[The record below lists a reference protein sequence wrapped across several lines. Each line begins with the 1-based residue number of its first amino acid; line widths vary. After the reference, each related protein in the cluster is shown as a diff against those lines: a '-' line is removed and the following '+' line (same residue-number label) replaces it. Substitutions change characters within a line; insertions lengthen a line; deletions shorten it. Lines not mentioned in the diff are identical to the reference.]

1 MGFQRAKV
9 IRERFGAQAG
19 KRFLLCGMDE
29 VGRGA
34 FAGPLVAAG
43 VVLPAG
49 FRHKWLRDSKLL
61 SGGQRE
67 AVDQVIR
74 EHALGLAVVAIEV
87 EEINAKGLG
96 WANREVFALLVDLV
110 NAEGYCC
117 DGNLKIVASKP
128 VHSIIKGDG
137 LVPEIAA
144 ASIVA
149 KVFRDNLMGELGK
162 EVPWFGWGSN
172 RGYGTGVHLTALGE
186 HGAHAQHRDVF
197 VRNWIA
203 KQGVVQ

>member
-1 MGFQRAKV
+1 
-9 IRERFGAQAG
+9 
-19 KRFLLCGMDE
+19 LCGMDE

-43 VVLPAG
+43 VVLPVG

-61 SGGQRE
+61 SVGQRE
-67 AVDQVIR
+67 TVDLAIR
-74 EHALGLAVVAIEV
+74 EKALGLAVVVIGV

-96 WANREVFALLVDLV
+96 WANREVFALLVDQV
-110 NAEGYCC
+110 VAEGYCC
-117 DGNLKIVASKP
+117 DGNLKIVASQP
-128 VHSIIKGDG
+128 VLSIIKGDG

-149 KVFRDNLMGELGK
+149 KVFRDNLMGVMGE

-172 RGYGTGVHLTALGE
+172 RGYGTAVHLAALE
-186 HGAHAQHRDVF
+186 LHGAHAEHREVF
-197 VRNWIA
+197 VRNWRA
-203 KQGVVQ
+203 KQV